1 MGGQRRVAAVVLA
14 AGGSTRLGEP
24 KQLLELGGR
33 PLIDHT
39 FAAVRRAGG
48 IDSIYIVLGH
58 AADEIQARADLTG
71 FQIITNPGYAE
82 GQSTSVRV
90 AIEQIPDDID
100 AVIFVLADQPLQV
113 SQVIE
118 RLAASFRDDPAPII
132 QPAYADGPGNPVLIS
147 RGIFPDLARLTGDTG
162 ARPVLQRRKAEIRRI
177 DCSEWS
183 RPMDV
188 DTIEDFEEIQQQ
200 YQQEGLEKT

>member
-1 MGGQRRVAAVVLA
+1 MLA

-24 KQLLELGGR
+24 KQLLELGDR

-39 FAAVRRAGG
+39 LSAVRRASG
-48 IDSIYIVLGH
+48 IDGHFIILGH
-58 AADEIQARADLTG
+58 AADEIQTRADLTG
-71 FQIITNPGYAE
+71 FEIITNPGFAE

-100 AVIFVLADQPLQV
+100 AVIFVLADQPMQV
-113 SQVIE
+113 AQVID
-118 RLAASFRDDPAPII
+118 RLAASFRDEPATII
-132 QPAYADGPGNPVLIS
+132 QPEYAEGPGNPVLIARDVFS
-147 RGIFPDLARLTGDTG
+147 ELARLTGDTG

-177 DCSEWS
+177 DCSEWN

-188 DTIEDFEEIQQQ
+188 DTVEDFQEVQRQ
-200 YQQEGLEKT
+200 YEQGGLEKA